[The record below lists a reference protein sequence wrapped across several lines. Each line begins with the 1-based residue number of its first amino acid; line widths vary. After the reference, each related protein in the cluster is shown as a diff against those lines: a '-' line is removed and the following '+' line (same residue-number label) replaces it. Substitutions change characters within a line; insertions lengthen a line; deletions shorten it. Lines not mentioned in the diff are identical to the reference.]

1 MKKIMLIT
9 LFLSLLASVANAYD
23 FEKNGLLYRIT
34 NYQKRTVEVTHW
46 DELTGANGV
55 PDHYR
60 PDLCSAH
67 HHHDSAHVH
76 DEHCGHQ
83 EEKEHIPVIPEFP
96 DTVIIPAKV
105 WYKGRIYKVTAV
117 GDGSFYGRKNIR
129 LVRLPKTITRIGRS
143 AFSSCN
149 NLCAVEWQ
157 ATLDTIEA
165 YAFYMDCSLDSVV
178 LPDSLKHLDVYAFA
192 LCFGLKGVIMPAGL
206 TAFEGN
212 AFLHCNRLKH
222 ILLKQLSPPVVKNT
236 GIKMNFGAIT
246 FEIQEE
252 ALPAYQNDKFWC
264 KQQVQTIQK

>member
-9 LFLSLLASVANAYD
+9 LFLCLLASVANAYD

-34 NYQKRTVEVTHW
+34 DYQKRTVEVTHW
-46 DELTGANGV
+46 DERTGANGV
-55 PDHYR
+55 PDHHR
-60 PDLCSAH
+60 PDPCLAH
-67 HHHDSAHVH
+67 MHDSTHHH
-76 DEHCGHQ
+76 DEHCVV
-83 EEKEHIPVIPEFP
+83 EHVPTIPNFP
-96 DTVIIPAKV
+96 DTIVIPAKV
-105 WYKGRIYKVTAV
+105 RYKGRSYKVTAV
-117 GDGSFYGRKNIR
+117 GDGSFFKRENIR

-143 AFSSCN
+143 AFSGCN

-165 YAFYMDCSLDSVV
+165 YAFYMDSSLDSVV

-192 LCFGLKGVIMPAGL
+192 LCLGLKEVIMPAGL

-222 ILLKQLSPPVVKNT
+222 ILLKQLLPPVVKNT

-252 ALPAYQNDKFWC
+252 ALPAYQKDKFWR

>member
-9 LFLSLLASVANAYD
+9 LFLCLLASVANAYD

-34 NYQKRTVEVTHW
+34 DYQKRTVEVTHW

-55 PDHYR
+55 PGHYR

-76 DEHCGHQ
+76 DEHCGHHQ
-83 EEKEHIPVIPEFP
+83 EKEHIPVIPEFP

-129 LVRLPKTITRIGRS
+129 LVRLPKTIRRIGQS
-143 AFSSCN
+143 AFRDCT
-149 NLCAVEWQ
+149 LLERVEWP
-157 ATLDTIEA
+157 ATIDTIGS
-165 YAFYMDCSLDSVV
+165 YAFYMDYSLEKAV
-178 LPDSLKHLDVYAFA
+178 LPDSMKYIGWYAFA
-192 LCFGLKGVIMPAGL
+192 LCDRLREVRMPAGL
-206 TAFEGN
+206 ACFEGN
-212 AFLHCNRLKH
+212 AFLRCRMLKR
-222 ILLKQLSPPVVKNT
+222 ILLNQQTPPVVKST
-236 GIKMNFGAIT
+236 GIKMNFEEIT
-246 FEIQEE
+246 FEVQEE
-252 ALPAYQNDKFWC
+252 ALLAYQNDKFWS